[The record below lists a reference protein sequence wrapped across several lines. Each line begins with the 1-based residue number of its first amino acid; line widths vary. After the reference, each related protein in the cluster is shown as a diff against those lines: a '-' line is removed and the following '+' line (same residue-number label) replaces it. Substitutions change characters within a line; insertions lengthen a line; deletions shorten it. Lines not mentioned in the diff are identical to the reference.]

1 MITAPKPINAYL
13 GPKGYTIY
21 KSDLSQSSLNKIKED
36 LTVRPK
42 VIGVCDV
49 NCSFPAYRESA
60 NKMYVPHYYGIK
72 HFGELA
78 ETKIKDGI
86 PIQLA
91 FNGSLRPSQTTMVN
105 AYITHVLQKGYG
117 GGLLELNCGG
127 GKTVC
132 GLNIISKLNTK
143 TLIIVHKEFLMNQWI
158 ERINQFLPDAKIG
171 KIQGKIIDIENKDI
185 VLGML
190 QSLSMKDYPSS
201 MFESF
206 GLTIIDE
213 VHHISSEVFSRTL
226 FKLVTRFMLGLSAT
240 MNRKDGTTYIFKMF
254 LGDVIYKGEREE
266 KHNVEVRAI
275 DYFVDDDEFNKV
287 VYDYKGNAQYSSM
300 ISKLCTYNHRSEFIL
315 KVITDL
321 LCEDNTQQIMVLA
334 HNKNLLTYLY
344 DAISSR
350 NIASVGYYV
359 GGMKERDL
367 KETESKQLVI
377 ATYSMAAEALDIK
390 SLTTLIMATPKT
402 DIEQSVGRILRE
414 KHASPRVIDIIDSH
428 TNFKNQWKKRKSF
441 YIKENYK
448 IIHTTNKLYMS
459 NDPKTNIWK
468 VQHDPNKY
476 NVCNDDDDLHD
487 TKISQTDHT
496 HFFNKIKSSI
506 KIKTSPN
513 P

>member
-1 MITAPKPINAYL
+1 MISTPKINNAYL

-42 VIGVCDV
+42 VIGGCDA

-78 ETKIKDGI
+78 ETKIKEGTS
-86 PIQLA
+86 IQLE
-91 FNGSLRPSQTTMVN
+91 FNGGLRPSQTTMVT

-132 GLNIISKLNTK
+132 GLNIISRLKTK

-158 ERINQFLPDAKIG
+158 ERINQFLPGAKIG

-201 MFESF
+201 TFESF

-254 LGDVIYKGEREE
+254 LGEVIYKGEREE

-344 DAISSR
+344 DSISSR
-350 NIASVGYYV
+350 TIASVGYYV

-367 KETESKQLVI
+367 KETESKQIVI

-428 TNFKNQWKKRKSF
+428 TNFKNQWKKRKTF

-448 IIHTTNKLYMS
+448 IVHTTNKLYMS
-459 NDPKTNIWK
+459 NAPKTSIWK
-468 VQHDPNKY
+468 TQHDPNKY
-476 NVCNDDDDLHD
+476 NVCNDDEDDLHN
-487 TKISQTDHT
+487 TRISQIDHH

-506 KIKTSPN
+506 KTAPAV
-513 P
+513 